1 MRFALFI
8 TVVSLTVTMV
18 TERRVPAT
26 ELHERTAIRR
36 PVALVLGNEHLL
48 VANKRSG
55 TVSII
60 DTASQRVSKEVL
72 IGQTISDLKRIPG
85 TEFLLATDEESHRLL
100 LVKQTPQA
108 TANNTTLQVA
118 QRISVPHTPVNI
130 CVSPNHD
137 ACSVSSLWA
146 RQISIFSLSSNETD
160 ALNITMQSTIDL
172 PFAPRHQW
180 WSPDGTRLLVADT
193 FQGRIGAVDV
203 VGNKLLGI
211 ARIEGHNIRGF
222 TSTSDGKRLLVTHQL
237 INRHVPT
244 TRSRVFWGAL
254 MSNLVRSIELE
265 HIWKQTSDSYQE
277 QDISRWEVY
286 PLGEPTDAAGDPGQ
300 VLHFD
305 DTTIALIGGTDQVA
319 IRKGQRQLFHRIRVG
334 RRPIAIALSQD
345 KQIAYVANHFDD
357 SVSIIGIDDANVIK
371 NISLGEMDSLTL
383 TDRGEM
389 LFYDASLSLDNWY
402 SCHSCHTDGHTSGEK
417 NDNLGDS
424 SFGAPKRILS
434 LLGVR
439 DTGPWAWDGHQK
451 NLTDQIRK
459 SIAVT
464 MQGAE
469 QKRDTEENATAL
481 AAFLYSLDAPPSLS
495 AARRVSDESAIA
507 RGQKLFRSN
516 GCVNCHHEGTW
527 TSPDVYDVGLKD
539 EVGNTHFNPPSLRG
553 VSQRGRLFHD
563 ARADLEGVLG
573 NSAHSADFDLKPD
586 EIHDLISFLRSL

>member
-1 MRFALFI
+1 MRFTLFI
-8 TVVSLTVTMV
+8 AVASIAFTIV
-18 TERRVPAT
+18 TERQAAAT
-26 ELHERTAIRR
+26 QLHEQSAIRR
-36 PVALVLGNEHLL
+36 PVALVLTKQYLL
-48 VANKRSG
+48 VANRAG
-55 TVSII
+55 TVSIV
-60 DTASQRVSKEVL
+60 DTVAQRVRKEVL
-72 IGQTISDLKRIPG
+72 IGQTISDLSLIPDSDL
-85 TEFLLATDEESHRLL
+85 LLATDQESHQLL
-100 LVKQTPQA
+100 LIQQTA
-108 TANNTTLQVA
+108 DDDGNDISLKVV
-118 QRISVPHTPVNI
+118 QRVSVPHTPVTV
-130 CVSPNHD
+130 CVSPKQD

-146 RQISIFSLSSNETD
+146 QQISIFRLSKNE
-160 ALNITMQSTIDL
+160 IPPRISMQSKIDL

-180 WSPDGTRLLVADT
+180 WSPDGTRLLVADS
-193 FQGRIGAVDV
+193 FQGRLCALDV
-203 VGNKLLGI
+203 IGNKILGS
-211 ARIEGHNIRGF
+211 ARIEGHNIRGLA
-222 TSTSDGKRLLVTHQL
+222 STSDGKRLLVTHQL

-265 HIWKQTSDSYQE
+265 HVWMQTSDPLQE

-305 DTTIALIGGTDQVA
+305 DTTIALISGTGQVA
-319 IRKGQRQLFHRIRVG
+319 IRKGQRQLFNRIQVG
-334 RRPIAIALSQD
+334 RRPIAVSVSHD
-345 KQIAYVANHFDD
+345 KQTAYIANHFDD
-357 SVSIIGIDDANVIK
+357 SISVVRIDEPSVIK
-371 NISLGEMDSLTL
+371 NIPLGEIDSLTL

-439 DTGPWAWDGHQK
+439 DTGPWAWDGQQK

-469 QKRDTEENATAL
+469 QHRDTEENATAL
-481 AAFLYSLDAPPSLS
+481 AAYLYSLDPPPAL
-495 AARRVSDESAIA
+495 AVA
-507 RGQKLFRSN
+507 RGVIDSDAIKRGRKLFDSN

-527 TSPDVYDVGLKD
+527 TSHGVYDVGLED
-539 EVGNTHFNPPSLRG
+539 EVGNTRFNPPSLRG

-563 ARADLEGVLG
+563 ASAGLEVVLG
-573 NSAHSADFDLKPD
+573 DSAHSADFDLKSH
-586 EIHDLISFLRSL
+586 EISDLIAFLQSL